1 MKNQNRLDVAII
13 GGGPAGMS
21 AALISGRVGL
31 STLVV
36 NAEEP
41 RNNVTTASHGFL
53 TRDGAH
59 PTEFLEVAKSQLEK
73 YKTVRYV
80 QGRVREVRSVG
91 EGFELSLQDG
101 ETATVER
108 VVIATGYRDDLQRL
122 NLPGIERVYGKS
134 VYPCP
139 FCDGF
144 EHRAERMAV
153 FGGEGV
159 EHFVSMVRMWS
170 EDLVVFTNGE
180 KLNVDESARMTA
192 RGVRVYDS
200 PVTALASEA
209 GVLRTVELEDGQSVE
224 RDCGFL
230 GGDFSEPATRFAE
243 RLGVEETTNGWG
255 MKVYVADSAGKTNV
269 PGVYVVGDAKSGFG
283 GLLAAAREGAAALES
298 IAHDIAATRWASL
311 AGADG

>member
-1 MKNQNRLDVAII
+1 M
-13 GGGPAGMS
+13 G

-59 PTEFLEVAKSQLEK
+59 PSELLEVAKSQLEK

-80 QGRVREVRSVG
+80 QGRVREVRSV
-91 EGFELSLQDG
+91 EDGFELGLEGG
-101 ETATVER
+101 ETATAER
-108 VVIATGYRDDLQRL
+108 VVVATGYRDELRKL

-144 EHRAERMAV
+144 EHRGERMAV
-153 FGGEGV
+153 FGGEGI
-159 EHFVSMVRMWS
+159 EHFASMVRMWS
-170 EDLVVFTNGE
+170 EDLAVFTNGE
-180 KLNVDESARMTA
+180 KLSTEESARITD
-192 RGVRVYDS
+192 RGVQFYDS
-200 PVTALASEA
+200 KVTALISEA
-209 GVLRTVELEDGQSVE
+209 GVLRAVELEGGHRVE

-243 RLGVEETTNGWG
+243 GLGVEETTNDWG

-269 PGVYVVGDAKSGFG
+269 DGVYVVGDAKSGFG
-283 GLLAAAREGAAALES
+283 GLLAAAREGAAALEA
-298 IAHDIAATRWASL
+298 IAHEIAATRWASL
-311 AGADG
+311 SSADG